1 MRAPSAFR
9 MKSGV
14 PPTARKA
21 RTGELT
27 PPGINFCARAKSSSD
42 WVMVVR
48 APEASAPARGAFG
61 VVGQD
66 HVVSGPADRRGALLD
81 HALLIDPPPPRH
93 PPHPPHLPRPA
104 SALPHDP

>member
-1 MRAPSAFR
+1 

-27 PPGINFCARAKSSSD
+27 PPGITFWARAKSSSD
-42 WVMVVR
+42 WVIGTDGD
-48 APEASAPARGAFG
+48 SAPAHEVLG

-66 HVVSGPADRRGALLD
+66 HVGPGPADRGQGLLDDALLV
-81 HALLIDPPPPRH
+81 DPTPGRRRLH
-93 PPHPPHLPRPA
+93 HRILAGDVVGGHRTV
-104 SALPHDP
+104 